1 MGDYPVKIMI
11 KAALGVALCAFS
23 APASAITFVNVITV
37 AGDATDLSG
46 LPANPNNTR
55 LSFGSDLIFDKATN
69 TFIGMSDR
77 GPGGGLIDYA
87 PRIQSF
93 KLDIDPFSGVAS
105 NFNLVSTTLFKTT
118 NGGNFTGLNPL
129 LATGNKGLLGAS
141 LDPEGLTVLPNG
153 NYLVADE
160 YGPSVI
166 EFDITG
172 KQVRSFA
179 VPANLVPKEA
189 GGTINYVD
197 GRPTIVTG
205 RQDNRGYEGLTVSPD
220 GTKAYAIM
228 QDPLVNEGA
237 SNDGRRSRNLRIV
250 EYDVASGNPTKQY
263 VYELESLA
271 NINPNT
277 PGDTFSATN
286 QGRSIGVSSIMSL
299 PDGRL
304 VVIERDNRGVGVD
317 DPTGLRQIGIKAA
330 YVIDLSQATDVAG
343 ISLAGSNTLP
353 AGVKAV
359 SKTALLDIRAALL
372 ANGIPIAEKME
383 GLAFGPRLADGGLS
397 MLIVTD
403 NDFSVTQTGAG
414 EQLDVCASGTGARAI
429 FSQVTIG
436 AGCPK
441 GQSLI
446 ATRIYAF
453 RLSAVEAN
461 ALGMGVPEPA
471 SWAMMLAG
479 FGMGGAMLRR
489 RRAVAAKA

>member
-1 MGDYPVKIMI
+1 VKLII
-11 KAALGVALCAFS
+11 KAALGAALCAFS
-23 APASAITFVNVITV
+23 VPASAITFVNVITV

-46 LPANPNNTR
+46 LPAGPNNTR
-55 LSFGSDLIFDKATN
+55 LSFGSDLIWDQTTN

-93 KLDIDPFSGVAS
+93 KLDINPLSGAAS
-105 NFNLVSTTLFKTT
+105 NFNLVSTTVFSQK

-179 VPANLVPKEA
+179 VPANMVPKET

-197 GRPTIVTG
+197 GRPIIVTG
-205 RQDNRGYEGLTVSPD
+205 RQDNRGYEGITVSPD
-220 GTKAYAIM
+220 GSKAYGIM

-250 EYDVASGNPTKQY
+250 EYDVASGLPTKQY
-263 VYELESLA
+263 VYELESLTT
-271 NINPNT
+271 INPRT

-317 DPTGLRQIGIKAA
+317 DPTGQRQIGIKAA

-353 AGVKAV
+353 IGVTPV

-372 ANGIPIAEKME
+372 ANGVTIAEKME

-414 EQLDVCASGTGARAI
+414 EQLDVCASGTGVGAI

-436 AGCPK
+436 TACPR

-453 RLSAVEAN
+453 RLSAAEAN

-489 RRAVAAKA
+489 RRVVAANA

>member
-1 MGDYPVKIMI
+1 MKSTI
-11 KAALGVALCAFS
+11 KAALCAAVCAVS
-23 APASAITFVNVITV
+23 APASAITFVNVMTV

-46 LPANPNNTR
+46 LPAGPNNTR
-55 LSFGSDLIFDKATN
+55 LSFGSDLIWDKATN
-69 TFIGMSDR
+69 TYLGMSDR

-93 KLDIDPFSGVAS
+93 KLDIDPLTGFAS
-105 NFNLVSTTLFKTT
+105 NFNLVSTTLFTQKS
-118 NGGNFTGLNPL
+118 GGYFTGLNPQ
-129 LATGNKGLLGAS
+129 LATGDKSLLGAS

-172 KQVRSFA
+172 KQVRTFD
-179 VPANLVPKEA
+179 VPANLVPREP

-197 GRPTIVTG
+197 GRPVITTG
-205 RQDNRGYEGLTVSPD
+205 RQDNRGYEGITVSPD

-237 SNDGRRSRNLRIV
+237 SDDGRRSRNLRIV
-250 EYDVASGNPTKQY
+250 EYDVASGAPTKQY
-263 VYELESLA
+263 IYQLESLA
-271 NINPNT
+271 SINPNT
-277 PGDTFSATN
+277 PGDTFTATN

-304 VVIERDNRGVGVD
+304 VVLERDNRGLGVD
-317 DPTGLRQIGIKAA
+317 DPTGQRQIGIKAA
-330 YVIDLSQATDVAG
+330 YVIDLSQATDVSG
-343 ISLAGSNTLP
+343 ISLAGTNTLP
-353 AGVKAV
+353 VGVQAA

-372 ANGIPIAEKME
+372 AKGVTVAEKME
-383 GLAFGPRLADGGLS
+383 GLIFGPRLADGGLS

-414 EQLDVCASGTGARAI
+414 EQFDICSSGTGIGAV
-429 FSQVTIG
+429 FSQVAIG
-436 AGCPK
+436 GACPN

-453 RLSAVEAN
+453 RLTSAEAD

-471 SWAMMLAG
+471 SWALMLAG

-489 RRAVAAKA
+489 RRAGAAAA

>member
-359 SKTALLDIRAALL
+359 TKTALLDIRAALL

-383 GLAFGPRLADGGLS
+383 GLALRPAPCRWWPFDADR
-397 MLIVTD
+397 D
-403 NDFSVTQTGAG
+403 
-414 EQLDVCASGTGARAI
+414 
-429 FSQVTIG
+429 
-436 AGCPK
+436 
-441 GQSLI
+441 GQ
-446 ATRIYAF
+446 
-453 RLSAVEAN
+453 
-461 ALGMGVPEPA
+461 
-471 SWAMMLAG
+471 
-479 FGMGGAMLRR
+479 
-489 RRAVAAKA
+489 

>member
-1 MGDYPVKIMI
+1 MKIMI

-359 SKTALLDIRAALL
+359 TKTALLDIRAALL

-383 GLAFGPRLADGGLS
+383 GLALRPAPCRWWPFDADR
-397 MLIVTD
+397 D
-403 NDFSVTQTGAG
+403 
-414 EQLDVCASGTGARAI
+414 
-429 FSQVTIG
+429 
-436 AGCPK
+436 
-441 GQSLI
+441 GQ
-446 ATRIYAF
+446 
-453 RLSAVEAN
+453 
-461 ALGMGVPEPA
+461 
-471 SWAMMLAG
+471 
-479 FGMGGAMLRR
+479 
-489 RRAVAAKA
+489 